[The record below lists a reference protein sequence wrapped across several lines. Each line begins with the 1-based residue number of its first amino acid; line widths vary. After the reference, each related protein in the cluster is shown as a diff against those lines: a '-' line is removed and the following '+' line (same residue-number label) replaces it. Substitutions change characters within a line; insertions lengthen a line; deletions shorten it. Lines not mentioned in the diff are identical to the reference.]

1 MNSHA
6 ASSHGEG
13 LMDSIDLQRTYL
25 DLTTPH
31 VADAIMRLSLPV
43 RQAPANVR
51 PIWEDTHV
59 VGRARPAR
67 HVGSVDVFL
76 EALEHAAPGD
86 ILVVDNAGRDDEA
99 CVGDLVTLEVRNAGL
114 TGIVIWGLHRDSR
127 ELRNIRLPVFSQGTL
142 PGGPQRLDAQ
152 ERDALTAARFGT
164 HIITDEDF
172 VLGDDDGVLFLP
184 LDRAA
189 EIAALATTIRDTE
202 RLQAARM
209 NLGTSFREQAQFASF
224 RAARDRDGIT
234 FRQHLRSIGGAIE
247 E

>member
-1 MNSHA
+1 
-6 ASSHGEG
+6 
-13 LMDSIDLQRTYL
+13 MDSIDLQRTYL

-31 VADAIMRLSLPV
+31 VADAIMRLGIPV

-67 HVGSVDVFL
+67 HAGSVDVFL

-86 ILVVDNAGRDDEA
+86 VLVVDNAGRDDEA

-114 TGIVIWGLHRDSR
+114 SGIVIWGLHRDSR
-127 ELRNIRLPVFSQGTL
+127 ELRSIRLPVFSQGTL

-152 ERDALTAARFGT
+152 EPDALTAARFGT
-164 HIITDEDF
+164 HTVTGDDF

-189 EIAALATTIRDTE
+189 EIAELATTIRDTE
-202 RLQAARM
+202 RHQAARM
-209 NLGTSFREQAQFASF
+209 NLGTSFREQAQFADF
-224 RAARDRDGIT
+224 LAARDREGTT

>member
-1 MNSHA
+1 
-6 ASSHGEG
+6 
-13 LMDSIDLQRTYL
+13 MDSIDLQRTYL

-31 VADAIMRLSLPV
+31 VADGIMRLGLPV

-51 PIWEDTHV
+51 PIWEGTHV

-67 HVGSVDVFL
+67 HAGSVDVLL

-86 ILVVDNAGRDDEA
+86 VLVVDNAGRDDEA

-127 ELRNIRLPVFSQGTL
+127 ELRSIRLPVFSQGTL
-142 PGGPQRLDAQ
+142 PGGPQRLDPQ
-152 ERDALTAARFGT
+152 EPDALVAARVAA
-164 HIITDEDF
+164 HIVTDEDF

-184 LDRAA
+184 LAPAA
-189 EIAALATTIRDTE
+189 EIAAIATTIRDTE
-202 RLQAARM
+202 REQATRM
-209 NLGTSFREQAQFASF
+209 NLGTSFREQADFAGF
-224 RAARDRDGIT
+224 LAARDRDGTT
-234 FRQHLRSIGGAIE
+234 FRHHLRSIGGAVE